1 MIKFSLAKLQ
11 QNSPYELFYSDG
23 DFSFVTDNGL
33 HYSVSFSEES
43 SLGNCDTY
51 QLIIR
56 RIDKDYN
63 GYDSKVEKTILS
75 IVNEFFR
82 SNLYVLLYICD
93 TSDHR
98 EGVRNRLFLN
108 WFDRNAEPGAF
119 VIRTANAKVENE
131 EIYAAIIVDRRNPK
145 LNDVL
150 TEFAAMADVLS
161 ADK

>member
-63 GYDSKVEKTILS
+63 GYDSKVEKQYCPSSMSFSSLIFMS
-75 IVNEFFR
+75 C
-82 SNLYVLLYICD
+82 YI
-93 TSDHR
+93 
-98 EGVRNRLFLN
+98 
-108 WFDRNAEPGAF
+108 F
-119 VIRTANAKVENE
+119 VIQV
-131 EIYAAIIVDRRNPK
+131 IIEKGCVIDC
-145 LNDVL
+145 
-150 TEFAAMADVLS
+150 S
-161 ADK
+161 